1 MFEKVK
7 KLLEFSA
14 KNGLYFPTA
23 YDKNADGPSITLLLV
38 HLSSYMAMTSIG
50 FLMYKDIVTG
60 TIAAMS
66 YSVLMLVFY
75 MLRKLTNAKFD
86 LDDKSFE
93 LANSEPPQSKL

>member
-1 MFEKVK
+1 MLQKIK
-7 KLLEFSA
+7 NILKFSA
-14 KNGLYFPTA
+14 KNGLYFPSA
-23 YDKNADGPSITLLLV
+23 YDNAVDGPSITLLLV
-38 HLSSYMAMTSIG
+38 HLSSYIAMTAIG
-50 FLMYKDIVTG
+50 ILLYKDTLAG

-93 LANSEPPQSKL
+93 LSNNELPESKL